1 MAGVRKDLTRSL
13 YLYGTAVLVLFGALM
28 AGIMTGNESR
38 HLKRLVDQQLTDLA
52 DRSAALIERT
62 IEFEPANMA
71 RLAMTGSA
79 DANFVARFSQMMST
93 QRTRAELAEVL
104 VLGGD
109 GAVFWSSNA
118 TRAVG
123 AQIPGLEPSTGEGG
137 LELVSLPIDSVPSR
151 MAVLAIAGSNW
162 RVAAAQPAAQRV
174 DRAGSLVLISIL
186 LFTLGGILTLWLLA
200 RWLDRRLLRPLLAA
214 EEVATRVAQGN
225 LSATMSATAG
235 EAATEGNQ
243 LLRAIAAMV
252 EALRTLVG
260 AIRGASSEAAAMAE
274 QISAATEEMSASTQ
288 EVASTTAD
296 LTDRATKQAGVVR
309 LAADDARKILGI
321 AQALATGAAQAAERN
336 GALARLARAHREQL
350 DRSTTE
356 LAKLTEE
363 VELGAEEAELLATSS
378 EEIEKFIT
386 QTKAI
391 AKQTHMLALNAAIEA
406 ARAGG
411 EGRGFSVVAE
421 EVRKL
426 AGQAAQAAT
435 STSETVQSV
444 LARVQTA
451 RERLLRL
458 AQGGIAARDAAQA
471 AAEGLRTVAEDA
483 DANDQWTQAISAS
496 ADDVRILIDGIAGR
510 MKEVSAGTEE
520 YAAAAEQ
527 IAAAAQELNASTE
540 EIASSAGHLA
550 DAAERLTNAVG
561 GFRVS

>member
-1 MAGVRKDLTRSL
+1 MAGVRKDLTRSI
-13 YLYGTAVLVLFGALM
+13 YLYGSAVLVVFGALM

-38 HLKRLVDQQLTDLA
+38 HLKRQVDEQLTDLA
-52 DRSAALIERT
+52 DRSAALIEQT
-62 IEFEPANMA
+62 LEYEPADMA
-71 RLAMTGSA
+71 RLATAGGASA
-79 DANFVARFSQMMST
+79 DFIAKFSQMMAT
-93 QRTRAELAEVL
+93 ERTKADMAEVL
-104 VLGGD
+104 VLD
-109 GAVFWSSNA
+109 AQGAVFWSSNA
-118 TRAVG
+118 TRAIG
-123 AQIPGLEPSTGEGG
+123 AQIPGLAADVGRSE

-151 MAVLAIAGSNW
+151 MAVLAVAGSSW
-162 RVAAAQPAAQRV
+162 RVAAASPAAQRV
-174 DRAGSLVLISIL
+174 DTAGSLVLVTIL
-186 LFTLGGILTLWLLA
+186 IFTLTGILTLWTLA
-200 RWLDRRLLRPLLAA
+200 RWLEHRVLRPLIAS
-214 EEVATRVAQGN
+214 EEVATQVAQGN
-225 LSATMSATAG
+225 LSATVADTAG
-235 EAATEGNQ
+235 AAATEGNQ
-243 LLRAIAAMV
+243 LLRAIGAMV

-274 QISAATEEMSASTQ
+274 QISAATEEMSASTE

-309 LAADDARKILGI
+309 LAAEDAGKILGI
-321 AQALATGAAQAAERN
+321 AQELASGATQAAQRN
-336 GALARLARAHREQL
+336 AALARLARSHKDHL
-350 DRSTTE
+350 DRSTSE
-356 LAKLTEE
+356 LSKLTEE

-435 STSETVQSV
+435 MTSETVQSV

-458 AQGGIAARDAAQA
+458 AQGGMAARDAAHS
-471 AAEGLRTVAEDA
+471 AAEGLRIVAEDA
-483 DANDQWTQAISAS
+483 EANDQWTQAISAS

-550 DAAERLTNAVG
+550 DAAERLTSAVG